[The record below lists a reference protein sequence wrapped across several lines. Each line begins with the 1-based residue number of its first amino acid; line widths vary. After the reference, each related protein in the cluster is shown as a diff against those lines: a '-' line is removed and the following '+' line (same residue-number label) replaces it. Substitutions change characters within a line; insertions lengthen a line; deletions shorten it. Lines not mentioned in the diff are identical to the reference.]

1 MSPIVLLQTE
11 PNLTDCGQA
20 MMHVALWPHFRGQI
34 SCNWDSPTWVKVTL
48 LFLLCRGPQ
57 NGVLNNIEQREQ
69 FQLVES
75 FVFETRLGFDFANL
89 AIDLVWRF
97 VHRSILP

>member
-1 MSPIVLLQTE
+1 
-11 PNLTDCGQA
+11 
-20 MMHVALWPHFRGQI
+20 
-34 SCNWDSPTWVKVTL
+34 
-48 LFLLCRGPQ
+48 
-57 NGVLNNIEQREQ
+57 
-69 FQLVES
+69 LVES